1 MSQQHRPT
9 IHIAI
14 VGHTNTGKTSLLR
27 TLTRDRAFGEV
38 ADAPGTTRN
47 VQAALCW
54 LEGKEVLAW
63 YDTPGLEDSISLRD
77 WIESIPSD
85 GRRLEGSDRVERF
98 LQDEHAARRFEQE
111 RRVLKQ
117 VVHSDAVVYVVDTR
131 EPVLP
136 KYRDELYLLNAC
148 ARPVLPVLNFTASQG
163 ADPEPWVQALAR
175 LGLHI
180 HLRFDTV
187 TPPIDGEALV
197 FQMLGQLL
205 SVNRAVFDRL
215 AEQAQR
221 ARRQRR
227 QEALELVAQML
238 VDVAALEDF
247 STASGS
253 ATEKTVRKQ
262 QGDVRSAEQRCVDG
276 MLLLFQF
283 GRDDYLSGDLAWSDG
298 GWDSDPF
305 SPDAMREAGVHLGKG
320 AAAGALAGAAVD
332 VMSAG
337 LTLGTGTLI
346 GAAAGTA
353 WQGIERWGTDLFARV
368 KGERS
373 VRVSDAVV
381 LVLAVRQLQLL
392 DALEHRG
399 HAAQGPVRLTQ
410 EWNAEAL
417 PGNELLKLLAT
428 ARRHDEWSSLRGA
441 CEDSEART
449 RVVEQVCSLLN
460 DAMQHTSE

>member
-1 MSQQHRPT
+1 MSPARDKR
-9 IHIAI
+9 IDIAI

-27 TLTRDRAFGEV
+27 TLTRDRVFGEV

-47 VQAALCW
+47 VQAAVCW
-54 LEGKEVLAW
+54 LDGRQVLAW
-63 YDTPGLEDSISLRD
+63 YDTPGLEDSITLRD
-77 WIESIPSD
+77 WIESIPQE
-85 GRRLEGSDRVERF
+85 GKRLEGSDRVEQF
-98 LQDEHAARRFEQE
+98 LRDEQAARRFEQE
-111 RRVLKQ
+111 RRVLMQ
-117 VVHSDAVVYVVDTR
+117 VVHSDAVLYVVDTR

-148 ARPVLPVLNFTASQG
+148 ARPVLPVLNFTASKD

-180 HLRFDTV
+180 HLQFDTV
-187 TPPIDGEALV
+187 SPPIDSEALV
-197 FQMLGQLL
+197 FQTLGQLL
-205 SVNRAVFDRL
+205 SGQRAVFERL
-215 AEQAQR
+215 TDQAQR
-221 ARRQRR
+221 ARVQRR
-227 QEALELVAQML
+227 QEALGLVAQLL

-247 STASGS
+247 SAVSDKVL
-253 ATEKTVRKQ
+253 ENVVRKQ
-262 QGDVRSAEQRCVDG
+262 QRDVRSAEQRCVDG

-305 SPDAMREAGVHLGKG
+305 SADAMREAGVHLGKG

-353 WQGIERWGTDLFARV
+353 WQGIERWGSNLYARV

-399 HAAQGPVRLTQ
+399 HAAQGPVRLTD
-410 EWNAEAL
+410 EWKADAL
-417 PGNELLKLLAT
+417 PGNDLLRLLAS
-428 ARRHDEWSSLRGA
+428 ARRHAEWSSLRGA
-441 CEDSEART
+441 HEDSEIRESAID
-449 RVVEQVCSLLN
+449 QICGLLN
-460 DAMQHTSE
+460 GAMQHKDE